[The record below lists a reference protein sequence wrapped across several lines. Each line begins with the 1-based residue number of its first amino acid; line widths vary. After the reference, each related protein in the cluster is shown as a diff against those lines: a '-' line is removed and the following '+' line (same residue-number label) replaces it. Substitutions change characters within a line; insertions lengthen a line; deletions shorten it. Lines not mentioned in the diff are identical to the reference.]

1 MGVTT
6 SKEGDTVIAKLS
18 GRVKGGT
25 SATTF
30 QEDLQNAISAGSQGM
45 VLDLRN

>member
-6 SKEGDTVIAKLS
+6 TREGDTVIAKLS
-18 GRVKGGT
+18 GRVEGGT